1 MKVFA
6 IFAFFMAMFA
16 MLCNSVSAQEMV
28 ALERRA
34 PKSGLEASVDL
45 LVKAHADVVA
55 KVFAEVCQDADVSA
69 AIKTNLRLQVSGL
82 VNIDFGVGSR
92 LSAAIQESI
101 KAAVKAE
108 VDADIKAEFTKNLR
122 ANIEAIIVKR
132 CPKKDNLCIR
142 TQAKTIV
149 KDAAN
154 LTVKASAKIAAKIQ
168 AKLAARVKAAVDVQL
183 KKFQINLLLIKINVT
198 GDVAVSKSIGI
209 KFKVAASVV
218 AKACAE
224 ISAKLIAQIR
234 AVCA

>member
-6 IFAFFMAMFA
+6 VFAFFMAMFA

-34 PKSGLEASVDL
+34 PKAGFDASVDL
-45 LVKAHADVVA
+45 VLKAHADIVA

-69 AIKTNLRLQVSGL
+69 AIKTNLRLQVSGF
-82 VNIDFGVGSR
+82 VNIDFGIGSR
-92 LSAAIQESI
+92 LSAAVQESI

-122 ANIEAIIVKR
+122 ANVHAIIIKR
-132 CPKKDNLCIR
+132 CPKKDNVCIR
-142 TQAKTIV
+142 AQAKNIV

-154 LTVKASAKIAAKIQ
+154 LTVKASAKISASIQ
-168 AKLAARVKAAVDVQL
+168 AKLAARIKTALDIQL
-183 KKFQINLLLIKINVT
+183 KKFQFNLIVVKVNIT
-198 GDVAVSKSIGI
+198 GDVAVSKSIGF
-209 KFKVAASVV
+209 KFKVAASAV
-218 AKACAE
+218 AKACAT

>member
-6 IFAFFMAMFA
+6 VFAFFMAMFA

-34 PKSGLEASVDL
+34 PKSGFDASVDL

-55 KVFAEVCQDADVSA
+55 KAFAEVCQDADITLA
-69 AIKTNLRLQVSGL
+69 TKKNLRIQISGL
-82 VNIDFGVGSR
+82 INVDFGVGSR

-108 VDADIKAEFTKNLR
+108 VDAEVKAEFTKNLK
-122 ANIEAIIVKR
+122 ANIQAIIVKR
-132 CPKKDNLCIR
+132 CSKKDNACIR
-142 TQAKTIV
+142 AQAKNIV

-154 LTVKASAKIAAKIQ
+154 LTVKASAKIAAKIE
-168 AKLAARVKAAVDVQL
+168 AKLAAKIKAAVDVQL
-183 KKFQINLLLIKINVT
+183 KKFQINLLIVKIKVT
-198 GDVAVSKSIGI
+198 GDVAVSSSISA

-218 AKACAE
+218 AKACAD
-224 ISAKLIAQIR
+224 ISVKLIAQIR
-234 AVCA
+234 AICA